1 MSPPVPPQDR
11 AFSSLAA
18 TQFGQVLVH
27 LDTTQQEIAGA
38 LKDNTVLL
46 AEVGPPPTPAVP
58 PSGVPILP
66 PPPLLHSPPPH
77 FFPPTL
83 RRSRRR

>member
-1 MSPPVPPQDR
+1 MRAGGAQGHGLGGTALPSTQLCPP
-11 AFSSLAA
+11 AA

-46 AEVGPPPTPAVP
+46 AEVGNPQRPTY
-58 PSGVPILP
+58 PIHLP
-66 PPPLLHSPPPH
+66 HI
-77 FFPPTL
+77 T
-83 RRSRRR
+83 